1 MYDPMKAGKQFGSEL
16 HKRQTPEFAEKE
28 RRSWTRTL
36 YLGLGIGLLL
46 FAMGV
51 HGIGTGEVFRGTKS
65 GTLDVNG
72 WVVAAVGLG
81 MTGLSGWALLRRLF
95 GRKP

>member
-16 HKRQTPEFAEKE
+16 HKRQTPEFAAKE

-36 YLGLGIGLLL
+36 YWGLGIGLLL

-51 HGIGTGEVFRGTKS
+51 HGIPTGEVFRGTRS
-65 GTLDVNG
+65 GTLPVNG

-81 MTGLSGWALLRRLF
+81 MAGLCAWGLLRRLI
-95 GRKP
+95 GKKP